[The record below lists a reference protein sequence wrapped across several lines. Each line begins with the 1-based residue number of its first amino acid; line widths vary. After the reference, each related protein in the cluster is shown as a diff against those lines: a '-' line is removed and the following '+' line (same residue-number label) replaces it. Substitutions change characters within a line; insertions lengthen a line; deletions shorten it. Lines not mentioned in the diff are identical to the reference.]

1 MKTFDQQITFRQGGD
16 SGQADNASIQPY
28 ATEPFV
34 PDVSNRPPNNLR
46 ARTETLRRALE
57 DLNYLADYDRS
68 LILRADSAFTF
79 SEPSSGQYALT
90 IASGNLWI
98 HPALTPGRQSG
109 GRNEGGRVYCANAS
123 ASGAWTPY
131 TGTPAVDDLILTAHR
146 QYTGQ
151 RGYFDADSL
160 TTTAGG
166 RSLGANRIQVD
177 LIADPAVVGGVGT
190 ITATITQAPR
200 TKIRIVYGTL
210 TTATTL
216 ANLIAF
222 INADRTS
229 QGAYGVADF
238 LRASSTGTTTN
249 VPVPFTGGEV
259 QGAYDAEAHQITKA
273 QIDAFFAIQD
283 GTGAYINRLREG
295 EGLAIAYPI
304 GLVDRTSVSLNGGR
318 RQALWDL
325 PTDRIGTRSQNTT
338 PASGYL
344 LFSTG
349 REPEKIPGALPIGKV
364 VNGEFVFT
372 DGTRLAAGETLELGE
387 SRIIRNALAA
397 TTSGADGAR
406 RVGYEGS
413 GAWHSDASATSNPNL
428 AAGTVNAA
436 LSAIVSQLANST
448 TNQSAS
454 RRIGVEAV
462 TGTPASGNSAL
473 SVAAGSLRQ
482 AIDKLL
488 NGLDGAS
495 QLIGINGRVSELG
508 HRLRG
513 LLPIRKEFGAAGMPS
528 AGAVMT
534 LADLH
539 AASNTLSVTP
549 AGVREE
555 AHMVMQPLAF
565 DDGSGG
571 YLTVDEDIEDG
582 GGGEV
587 LLPISGM
594 SNARFIKV
602 AACFPVA
609 SDGLSGTVPLIY
621 AKISGLTGAADAEDG
636 WYTVKSCNTGTNK
649 ITLLNLDGTNPDFT
663 GMGPASITFYSGVVT
678 GNDRRHT
685 RFRAYHHSTAN
696 AAPLGVIGV
705 GADTQQILDVV
716 VPNGNTGTVTLRVKP
731 KSIAFEG
738 VEMNAAKAGAVQSFT
753 ANEVVLMSAI
763 ALDFTSPL
771 TVPVDPAGTGRTM
784 IGVFFRITATVVS
797 NAAGL
802 VRYQV
807 QIGRAS
813 ATQIPLVL
821 TAEWDA
827 AGADEIRIVSA
838 HAFIPLANTTNII
851 VTRVLNTNTKPA
863 HGSAGITAVEV
874 GRLLG
879 FS

>member
-738 VEMNAAKAGAVQSFT
+738 VEMNAAKAGAVQSF
-753 ANEVVLMSAI
+753 ALNEVAHDSALALNFISPRTI
-763 ALDFTSPL
+763 AVGAAAS
-771 TVPVDPAGTGRTM
+771 GRTLV
-784 IGVFFRITATVVS
+784 GVFLHISATVVS
-797 NAAGL
+797 NAAGT
-802 VRYQV
+802 VEYE
-807 QIGRAS
+807 
-813 ATQIPLVL
+813 LVL
-821 TAEWDA
+821 NRSGAAVTTLALRTAWVA
-827 AGADEIRIVSA
+827 AGADEARTISA
-838 HAFIPLANTTNII
+838 SGFVPLNGTTN
-851 VTRVLNTNTKPA
+851 VVLTRLTNTNTKPGHA
-863 HGSAGITAVEV
+863 SARIDISEV

>member
-1 MKTFDQQITFRQGGD
+1 MKINDQQVSFRQGGD
-16 SGQADNASIQPY
+16 TGQANNPSIQPY

-34 PDVSNRPPNNLR
+34 PDVANRPPNNLR
-46 ARTETLRRALE
+46 VRSEVLRRALE
-57 DLNYLADYDRS
+57 DLNHLADYDRS
-68 LILRADSAFTF
+68 LILRADSAFSF
-79 SEPSSGQYALT
+79 SEPASGQFALT

-98 HPALTPGRQSG
+98 YPALTPGRQSG
-109 GRNEGGRVYCANAS
+109 GRNEGGRIYCENSS

-131 TGTPAVDDLILTAHR
+131 SGTLAVDDLTLTAHR

-151 RGYFDADSL
+151 RGYYDADSIA
-160 TTTAGG
+160 TTSGA

-177 LIADPAVVGGVGT
+177 LIADPAVVGGLGT
-190 ITATITQAPR
+190 ITATITQDPR
-200 TKIRIVYGTL
+200 TKIRITYGTS

-222 INADRTS
+222 INGDRTS
-229 QGAYGVADF
+229 QGSYGVADF
-238 LRASSTGTTTN
+238 LRASTTGTTTN
-249 VPVPFTGGEV
+249 APVPFTGGEV

-273 QIDAFFAIQD
+273 QIDAFFAVQD
-283 GTGAYINRLREG
+283 GSGAYINRLREG

-304 GLVDRTSVSLNGGR
+304 GLVDRTSVGRNGGK

-364 VNGEFVFT
+364 INGEFVFT
-372 DGTRLAAGETLELGE
+372 DGTRLAVGETLELGE
-387 SRIIRNALAA
+387 SRTMRNALAA
-397 TTSGADGAR
+397 TTGGADGSR

-413 GAWHSDASATSNPNL
+413 GSWHSDASGSSNPNL
-428 AAGTVNAA
+428 AAGTLNAT
-436 LSAIVSQLANST
+436 LSAIVSQLANATSS
-448 TNQSAS
+448 QSGA
-454 RRIGVEAV
+454 RRVGVEAV

-473 SVAAGSLRQ
+473 SIASGSLRQ
-482 AIDKLL
+482 AFDKLL

-513 LLPIRKEFGAAGMPS
+513 LLPLRKEFGAAGMPS
-528 AGAVMT
+528 AGAIMT

-539 AASNTLSVTP
+539 AATNTLSATP

-565 DDGSGG
+565 DDGGGG

-582 GGGEV
+582 GGGEI
-587 LLPISGM
+587 LLPIAGM

-602 AACFPVA
+602 VAYFPVA

-621 AKISGLTGAADAEDG
+621 AKITGLTGAADAEDG
-636 WYTVKSCNTGTNK
+636 WYTVKSCNTSTNK
-649 ITLLNLDGTNPDFT
+649 ITLLNLDGSNPDFT
-663 GMGPASITFYSGVVT
+663 GMDPATITFYSGVVS

-738 VEMNAAKAGAVQSFT
+738 VEMNAAKVGAIQSFS
-753 ANEVVLMSAI
+753 ANEVELMAAVSLA
-763 ALDFTSPL
+763 FTSPL
-771 TVPVDPAGTGRTM
+771 TVPVDAPGSGRTL
-784 IGVFFRITATVVS
+784 IGIFFRITATVVS
-797 NAAGL
+797 DASGL

-813 ATQIPLVL
+813 ATQVPIVL
-821 TAEWDA
+821 TAEWTA

-838 HAFIPLANTTNII
+838 HAFVPLANTTNLV

-879 FS
+879 FT